1 MEFVEEL
8 PGLVERVEGGVG
20 PAPEEEE
27 RVLVDHEAGAGLRAR
42 VGPHGQ
48 GPAETRDSKKEKKLT
63 IMSNHLYVSRSGSFH
78 QQAKKLRKP

>member
-8 PGLVERVEGGVG
+8 PGLVERVDGGVG

-42 VGPHGQ
+42 VGSHGQ
-48 GPAETRDSKKEKKLT
+48 RSAEKRDSKKKWTT
-63 IMSNHLYVSRSGSFH
+63 ICNYL
-78 QQAKKLRKP
+78 